1 MIVGVPRE
9 VKEDE
14 YRVALTPAGVIS
26 LTQAGHDVL
35 VETGAGA
42 GTHLT
47 DDEYAAAGATI
58 VGVEEVWAQS
68 ELIVKVKEPQG
79 AEFARIRP
87 GQILFTYFH
96 FAASEPLMRGM
107 VERGAFC
114 IAYETVQLPNRSLP
128 LLTPMSEVAG
138 RLSIQE
144 GAKYLER
151 PMGGR
156 GVLLSGVPGVKPAT
170 IAVIGAGVVGI
181 NAVKIAAG
189 FGAQVYVLDVSLDR
203 LRYVDDIFPNN
214 VITLHSNP
222 GTLRQV
228 LTEIDLLIG
237 AVYVTGARTPVLV
250 TREMLSLMKPRAV
263 IVDVCVDQGGCFE
276 TTHPTTHKNPVY
288 EVDGIVHYAV
298 ANMPGAVAHTSTF
311 ALTNA
316 TLPYVIKLANQGLD
330 ALKDDDA
337 LRKGLNVAGGEV
349 TLEAI
354 ATQYGYRYVSPDD
367 FLAAQPTL
375 A

>member
-1 MIVGVPRE
+1 
-9 VKEDE
+9 
-14 YRVALTPAGVIS
+14 
-26 LTQAGHDVL
+26 
-35 VETGAGA
+35 
-42 GTHLT
+42 
-47 DDEYAAAGATI
+47 
-58 VGVEEVWAQS
+58 
-68 ELIVKVKEPQG
+68 
-79 AEFARIRP
+79 
-87 GQILFTYFH
+87 
-96 FAASEPLMRGM
+96 M

-114 IAYETVQLPNRSLP
+114 IAYETVQMPNRSLP

-138 RLSIQE
+138 RLSIQQ

-170 IAVIGAGVVGI
+170 IAVIGAGVVGL

-189 FGAQVYVLDVSLDR
+189 FGATVYVLDVSLDR

-228 LTEIDLLIG
+228 LAEVDLLIG

-250 TREMLSLMKPRAV
+250 TREMLGLMKPGAV
-263 IVDVCVDQGGCFE
+263 VVDVCVDQGGCFE
-276 TTHPTTHKNPVY
+276 NTRPTTHKNPIY

-316 TLPYVIKLANQGLD
+316 TLPYVLKLANKGLD
-330 ALKDDDA
+330 ALREDEA
-337 LRKGLNVAGGEV
+337 LRKGLNVAAGKV

-354 ATQYGYRYVSPDD
+354 ATQYGYGYVSPEE
-367 FLAAQPTL
+367 FLGSAPAI